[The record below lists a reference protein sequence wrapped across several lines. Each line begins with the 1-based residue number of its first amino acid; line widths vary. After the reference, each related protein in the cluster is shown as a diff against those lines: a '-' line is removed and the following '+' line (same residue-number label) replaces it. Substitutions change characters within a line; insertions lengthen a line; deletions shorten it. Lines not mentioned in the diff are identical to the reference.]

1 MGISRNLARAMAL
14 LLVLIVGCPAALRA
28 QGSSDE
34 APGVPTSSPTGAI
47 HGRVSRVDGTTPI
60 HQVVLLLYSASDV
73 FLAEASSAED
83 GSFAFD
89 LLPPG
94 DYKLWAVPPA
104 EYLPAFYNRQSTFAA
119 ADRLTI
125 PPEGGSLDLA
135 VRLYRWGTISGRVQT
150 QDGSAPIAFAKI
162 DVWTVGGGWV
172 ASEIAD
178 AAGGYRLSRL
188 APGDYRVSAS
198 AKGFRPAFHALD
210 IAVTTSSALT
220 IETVQVEEGGETA
233 GVDLF
238 LMADSETLPVAGD
251 ATGDR
256 RVDIA
261 DFSMLAMAFGAAA
274 GEAAY
279 LEAADFDGDG
289 RIEIGDFSIL
299 AENFGSGELLSAET
313 LLIEPLPTSVTPD
326 SGP

>member
-1 MGISRNLARAMAL
+1 MGISRNLARTLAL
-14 LLVLIVGCPAALRA
+14 LLILIVGSPAALSA
-28 QGSSDE
+28 QDSRDQATGI
-34 APGVPTSSPTGAI
+34 PTSSPTGAI
-47 HGRVSRVDGTTPI
+47 QGTVSRVNGTTPI
-60 HQVVLLLYSASDV
+60 PQVALLLYSASDV

-83 GSFAFD
+83 GSFGFD

-104 EYLPAFYNRQSTFAA
+104 EYLPAFYNRQSRFAA
-119 ADRLTI
+119 ADLLTI
-125 PPEGGSLDLA
+125 PPEGGSLGITVMLE
-135 VRLYRWGTISGRVQT
+135 RWGTISGRVQT
-150 QDGSAPIAFAKI
+150 QDDGAPIPFAKI

-220 IETVQVEEGGETA
+220 IETIQVEEGGETSEI
-233 GVDLF
+233 DIF
-238 LMADSETLPVAGD
+238 LMTDSQAQPVAGD
-251 ATGDR
+251 ANGDR
-256 RVDIA
+256 RVDIT

-279 LEAADFDGDG
+279 LESADFDGDG

-299 AENFGSGELLSAET
+299 AENFGSGEPLSAET
-313 LLIEPLPTSVTPD
+313 LLIEPLATGVTPG